1 MASQEKNESADQSSA
16 NDQSLAKANKDTT
29 EAVIEKDLQPPGA
42 SNVDAQY
49 PHGWTLV
56 SILLGLLLGTLLIA
70 IDSTIIG
77 VAIPKISSNFK
88 ALQDVGWYGSAYVL
102 TITAFQ
108 PSFGKIY
115 KYFHVKMTY
124 LACIIIFEGGLH

>member
-1 MASQEKNESADQSSA
+1 MASQEKDESADQSV
-16 NDQSLAKANKDTT
+16 AKSNKGTT
-29 EAVIEKDLQPPGA
+29 EAIIEKDPPQPRGA
-42 SNVDAQY
+42 SDVDAQY

-56 SILLGLLLGTLLIA
+56 SILVGLLLGTLLIA

-77 VAIPKISSNFK
+77 VAIPRISSNFR

-102 TITAFQ
+102 TVTAFQ
-108 PSFGKIY
+108 PSFGKVY

-124 LACIIIFEGGLH
+124 MTCIIIFEGGL